1 MQAFV
6 DPAGGGG
13 WGYRWAHAFFFFFF
27 LRGKD
32 DGVGG
37 PQPGSPVHSLGQFA
51 GPLGAVLGLAGVQGS
66 EGFSVRALK
75 GGQVFSPE
83 PSSLG
88 PVVLSNLGAAC

>member
-1 MQAFV
+1 MYFWFFGFWV
-6 DPAGGGG
+6 FRVLVFDFFAGEGTIELG
-13 WGYRWAHAFFFFFF
+13 A
-27 LRGKD
+27 
-32 DGVGG
+32 
-37 PQPGSPVHSLGQFA
+37 QPGSPVHSLGQFA
-51 GPLGAVLGLAGVQGS
+51 SATGAVLGLAGAPGS